1 MTPQE
6 ITRRLFELKC
16 VFQAQPKNRPQNPM
30 EGLLGMFGAL
40 GNSQGREDFENIGYN
55 EERENA
61 EEDFADAPQEPDLTL
76 ETITDPK
83 LLIKH
88 EAWFLGEAPPK
99 TFPARIAGNIMTI
112 GFHERQLVVKM
123 EDVPWGLDA
132 GTVKF
137 ACEYITGLDIKNGS
151 LLIFTKVG
159 NVAIQIHEIDES
171 QCIA

>member
-40 GNSQGREDFENIGYN
+40 GSSQDREDYDNMGYN
-55 EERENA
+55 EEL
-61 EEDFADAPQEPDLTL
+61 EDNDDAQVESVEPDLTL

-83 LLIKH
+83 ALIKH

-112 GFHERQLVVKM
+112 GFHERHLLVRM
-123 EDVPWGLDA
+123 EDVPWGLNA
-132 GTVKF
+132 GEVKF
-137 ACEYITGLDIKNGS
+137 ACEYITGLDVKNGS
-151 LLIFTKVG
+151 LLVFTKVG